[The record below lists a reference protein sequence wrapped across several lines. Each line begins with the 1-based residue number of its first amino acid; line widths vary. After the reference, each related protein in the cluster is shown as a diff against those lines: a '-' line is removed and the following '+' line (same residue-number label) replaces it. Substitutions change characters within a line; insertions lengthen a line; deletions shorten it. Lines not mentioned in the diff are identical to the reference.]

1 MNIPYGISEDIGF
14 RASME
19 DEHAI
24 YDREERSFF
33 SAEIYDGHGGRGP
46 ALIAAEMLTP
56 AFLHAREMEMK
67 KPVCDRRSE
76 ADLLRE
82 AYLEVDAY
90 IVKKR
95 LEAGTCAVQFYI
107 MGNRFMAAN
116 TGDSR
121 AIIGTAEGT
130 VVLTRDHKPDD
141 YPEFSR
147 IRALGGS
154 VMAFGVPRVQGI
166 LAVSRALGDSCLK
179 PYVSPEPRI
188 VQGNLGCENDRAV
201 LACDGVWDVLSPETV
216 IEAARG
222 HEDAKEAAENISD
235 MAKDA
240 GSYDNITVI
249 VLDLRSH
256 TVGLRNKKMKITGT
270 YDRAAENRA

>member
-14 RASME
+14 RVSME

-56 AFLHAREMEMK
+56 AFLHAWEMEMK

-147 IRALGGS
+147 IRALG
-154 VMAFGVPRVQGI
+154 
-166 LAVSRALGDSCLK
+166 DSCLK

-222 HEDAKEAAENISD
+222 HEDAKEAAENISG
-235 MAKDA
+235 MAKDT